1 MLCARVGLRIRE
13 IPDCRSMTTPHLD
26 THMNVDK
33 KLYDMNDTNLI
44 DWTPRGQTFFTF
56 VAEKVRGEQ

>member
-1 MLCARVGLRIRE
+1 
-13 IPDCRSMTTPHLD
+13 MTTPHLD